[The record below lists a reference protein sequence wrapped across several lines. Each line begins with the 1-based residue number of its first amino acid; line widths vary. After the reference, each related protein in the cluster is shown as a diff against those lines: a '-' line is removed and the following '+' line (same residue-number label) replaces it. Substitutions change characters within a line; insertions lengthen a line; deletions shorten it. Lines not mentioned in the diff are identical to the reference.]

1 MKTFHASPIR
11 RAATQ
16 MAIFVPLY
24 AILAIGVMN
33 TPTALA
39 LVIAFGGGLGVVAA
53 DVITTRQ
60 RSAQKR

>member
-1 MKTFHASPIR
+1 
-11 RAATQ
+11 

-24 AILAIGVMN
+24 AFLAIWVMN

-53 DVITTRQ
+53 DVIATRQ